1 MPLTLQRVI
10 GLSTDSELAG
20 ARPLCRHPSGALVYA
35 VGRSVV
41 IHDLASG
48 AQRILSGH
56 TRPITTV
63 DCSPDGKY
71 ILSGQEDDGSGNSAV
86 CVWEFSTGEPR
97 VMPAFRSGVRCARF
111 SPDSRFVAACARE
124 DGGVACWEAD
134 TGSLVGKFTA
144 RDGRANTFVAW
155 QAPTLAE
162 AGRPRPSLVFVSADH
177 NRLYKHKV
185 SFDRAALAYVMDTQV
200 IDVPPTGV
208 QRDFTC
214 GVVAGDFIL
223 CGSPAG
229 EMMVF
234 SLTTGVFRQ
243 IVKYF
248 KAPVTE
254 IVVLAKS
261 WSFDDCRSISLCS
274 ADGDMI
280 SIFGSD
286 NMFTV
291 TAEMATGFPLA
302 CLVVDPESLALLAI
316 GGQGGV
322 LRFPLE
328 QAGVRGGLVDHSSS
342 EYLNRNGNV
351 GELPGQRGFT
361 NTLPAGRRQLAQVG
375 VSGSG
380 ADALVLA
387 KAEASL
393 ILSFPSYPLVR
404 AVTLAPG
411 RTQKDI
417 GKADPANCYLVGAT
431 AHGTVHVWDAF
442 GGLGL
447 LASAQPGPATV
458 AVSSLCACGSR
469 FYAGLES
476 GAVSG
481 FEFTRESGLRQL
493 FTIPVAHKREVSAMG
508 ASPDFLVTGGDDG
521 QLFLW
526 DAATG
531 QLLSRITEHFSRV
544 LCVAFDLLVPTMIH
558 VSLADGYISTHDFK
572 NRDEPRRLKNR
583 VLPGHSGGAATAI
596 QQVPC
601 GRYEVAATCL
611 DGVIRFFDFD
621 VQEPVQEVLLPE
633 GVYVGPRAKYLLSLT
648 EDRLVAAGCEFGG
661 DEVMMVMEAGEK
673 DWVPVE
679 TELTNGL
686 QVCSVSFAGPR
697 TVAAT
702 GARGEIFVYE
712 LENAPHA

>member
-1 MPLTLQRVI
+1 MPLTLERVI
-10 GLSTDSELAG
+10 GLSTNAELAG

-41 IHDLASG
+41 IHDISAGS
-48 AQRILSGH
+48 QRILSGH
-56 TRPITTV
+56 TRPVTTV

-71 ILSGQEDDGSGNSAV
+71 VLSGQEDDGAGNSAV
-86 CVWEFSTGEPR
+86 CVWNFESGEPR

-124 DGGVACWEAD
+124 DGGVACWDAE
-134 TGSLVGKFTA
+134 TGALIGKFSA

-155 QAPTLAE
+155 QALSPAE
-162 AGRPRPSLVFVSADH
+162 AGRSRPSLVLVSADH
-177 NRLYKHKV
+177 NRLFKHRV

-214 GVVAGDFIL
+214 GVVAGDFVL

-229 EMMVF
+229 ELMVF
-234 SLTTGVFRQ
+234 SLATGVFRQ

-248 KAPVTE
+248 KAPITD
-254 IVVLAKS
+254 IAVLART
-261 WSFDDCRSISLCS
+261 WSFDDCRSVALCS
-274 ADGDMI
+274 SDGDLI
-280 SIFGSD
+280 TIFGSD

-291 TAEMATGFPLA
+291 TAEAGTGAPLA
-302 CLVVDPESLALLAI
+302 CLVPDAGAPSLLAI
-316 GGQGGV
+316 SGQGAIM
-322 LRFPLE
+322 RFPLE
-328 QAGVRGGLVDHSSS
+328 WAGVRGGLVDHSSS

-375 VSGSG
+375 ASGSG
-380 ADALVLA
+380 AEALVLG
-387 KAEASL
+387 KGEAGL
-393 ILSFPSYPLVR
+393 LLSFPSHALTH
-404 AVTLAPG
+404 AATLAPG
-411 RTQKDI
+411 RTA
-417 GKADPANCYLVGAT
+417 GEVGRADPAHCYLVGAT

-442 GGLGL
+442 GSLEL
-447 LASAQPGPATV
+447 LASAQPGPATT
-458 AVSSLCACGSR
+458 AVTSLCACGSR
-469 FYAGLES
+469 FYVGLES
-476 GAVSG
+476 GSVSA
-481 FEFTRESGLRQL
+481 FEFSAESGLRQL
-493 FTIPVAHKREVSAMG
+493 FVVPVAHKREVSAMG
-508 ASPDFLVTGGDDG
+508 ASPDMLVTGGDDG

-526 DAATG
+526 DAGNG
-531 QLLSRITEHFSRV
+531 QLLSRVTEHFSRV
-544 LCVAFDLLVPTMIH
+544 LCVAFDLLVPTMVH

-572 NRDEPRRLKNR
+572 NRAEPRRLKNR

-621 VQEPVQEVLLPE
+621 VQEAVQEVLLPE
-633 GVYVGPRAKYLLSLT
+633 SVYVGPRARYLLTLT
-648 EDRLVAAGCEFGG
+648 EDRLVAAGCECEG
-661 DEVMMVMEAGEK
+661 DEVMMLMEAGEK
-673 DWVPVE
+673 EWVPVE
-679 TELTNGL
+679 TELTGGL

-702 GARGEIFVYE
+702 GTRGEIFVYGIE
-712 LENAPHA
+712 GERRA